1 MTRLRL
7 WWSRLLYTL
16 WFVPV
21 VVVAGH
27 VLLAVVLVEVSGQVD
42 REALTRWPRLF
53 GASAGSSRD
62 MLAAIAGSMI
72 TVAGVTFSLTMV
84 AVTQASNQYT
94 PRILRN
100 FMRDRP
106 AQLVLGGLTGVFSY
120 CLVVLRTIRG
130 GEASPYIP
138 AIAVLAAFGLALGGV
153 GLLIYFIHHIA
164 TSLQATTIVARVSAD
179 TIGAISM
186 LFPAELGAPAPARPP
201 GLLPVLD
208 TARWHPVGA
217 LHTGYVQH
225 VDPDR
230 LLGVAA
236 AAGVVV
242 RMERGVGEFVVAGA
256 PIACIAAVDG
266 RPPAGIDRE
275 IAACYTVGSY
285 RTVEQDPNFGIRQLS
300 DVALKALSPG
310 INDPTTALNCID
322 YLGAVLAYAAARG
335 EPSPWREADGVVR
348 VIARGATFGSLVD
361 AAFDEIRRYGQGNA
375 AVLFRQLD
383 SLALIGSAARDPG
396 RLRHLLR
403 HVDIIVEAVERN
415 IEAPSDRGALLVQA
429 AAVRDAL
436 QVPSVAEA
444 EGPA

>member
-1 MTRLRL
+1 MSRLRL

-16 WFVPV
+16 WFIPAV
-21 VVVAGH
+21 VVFLH
-27 VLLAVVLVEVSGQVD
+27 VVLAVVLVEVSGQVD
-42 REALTRWPRLF
+42 REALMRWPRLF

-130 GEASPYIP
+130 DESSPYIP
-138 AIAVLAAFGLALGGV
+138 AIAVLAAFALALGGV

-164 TSLQATTIVARVSAD
+164 TSLQASTIVARVSAD
-179 TIGAISM
+179 TTAAIET
-186 LFPAELGAPAPARPP
+186 LFPTEVGTPAPPQPP
-201 GLLPVLD
+201 GLATVLATAHWVPVL
-208 TARWHPVGA
+208 ARSS
-217 LHTGYVQH
+217 GYVQH

-230 LLGVAA
+230 LLAA
-236 AAGVVV
+236 AASADVVV
-242 RMERGVGEFVVAGA
+242 RMERGVGEFVATGV
-256 PIACIAAVDG
+256 PIASHAAVDG
-266 RPPAGIDRE
+266 RPRDGIDE
-275 IAACYTVGSY
+275 AIAGCYTLGSY
-285 RTVEQDPNFGIRQLS
+285 RTVEQDPDFGIRQLS

-322 YLGAVLAYAAARG
+322 YLGAVLAGAAVRS

-348 VIARGATFGSLVD
+348 VIARGATFRSLLD
-361 AAFDEIRRYGQGNA
+361 AAFDEIRRYGASHA
-375 AVLFRQLD
+375 AILFRQLD
-383 SLALIGSAARDPG
+383 SLALIGGAARDPA
-396 RLRHLLR
+396 RRRHVLR
-403 HVDIIVEAVERN
+403 HVDFIVEAVERN
-415 IEAPSDRGALLVQA
+415 IRAPSDHGALLVRA
-429 AAVRDAL
+429 AEVRDGL
-436 QVPSVAEA
+436 REPSAADA
-444 EGPA
+444 EGAA